1 MRLIPISA
9 CRSIAL
15 GLAVIVSATA
25 APALASPGTLLEV
38 ASSRKNLTTF
48 VACAKMAG
56 LADTLSSSSAEY
68 TVFAPT
74 DEWFAQLPA
83 EHREAMMR
91 DPARLRAWLQHFIVP
106 GRTAIHS
113 PEGDLGESKLPTVAG
128 DILEAKLGKNNDLSI
143 GGARVVAADIDAS
156 NGLLDTIDHIPVP

>member
-1 MRLIPISA
+1 MRLIPTSA
-9 CRSIAL
+9 CRLIAL
-15 GLAVIVSATA
+15 GIAVIATA

-48 VACAKMAG
+48 VACAKAAG
-56 LADTLSSSSAEY
+56 LADMLSSSGEY

-91 DPARLRAWLQHFIVP
+91 DPARLKAWMQHFIVP
-106 GRTAIHS
+106 TRVAIHS
-113 PEGDLGESKLPTVAG
+113 SEGDLGDSKLPTLAG
-128 DILEAKLGKNNDLSI
+128 GDLEAKLNVNNDLTI
-143 GGARVVAADIDAS
+143 GGARVVAADIAAS

>member
-25 APALASPGTLLEV
+25 APALASPGSLLEV
-38 ASSRKNLTTF
+38 ASSRKNLTMF
-48 VACAKMAG
+48 VAAAKTAG
-56 LADTLSSSSAEY
+56 LADMLSGSNDY

-83 EHREAMMR
+83 EQREAMMR
-91 DPARLRAWLQHFIVP
+91 DPARLKAWLQHFIVP
-106 GRTAIHS
+106 GRVTIHS
-113 PEGDLGESKLPTVAG
+113 SEGDLGDSKLPTVAG
-128 DILEAKLGKNNDLSI
+128 DKLETKLSANYDLTV
-143 GGARVVAADIDAS
+143 GGARIVAADIAAS
-156 NGLLDTIDHIPVP
+156 NGLLDTIDHIPMP